1 MPWRR
6 RWNFVSWRIN
16 LLAFNLAGPG
26 QAVPP
31 GDLTRPARCISGFWI
46 RQVHARHFWEPT
58 QEQTLPTT
66 NNSLTVHQHFGT
78 RTESGLRSCLLT
90 TIPKL
95 LCLFEPFPCKACLG
109 NTLCFRVDLLKA
121 KPGHTNGR
129 WGRSARPSGREKSG
143 KIVCQ
148 QNYLPSK
155 QMCCVL
161 SKASKNIA
169 SATLQKHA
177 QAKSYVN
184 RPRNTVTG
192 LSAVYPRFIGGAR
205 SALCSWLPTSRTTT
219 FCLYKP
225 FFMQGMSG
233 KNEFAFHRRS
243 EHVSNDKDLR

>member
-129 WGRSARPSGREKSG
+129 RGRSAWPSGREKSG

-155 QMCCVL
+155 QTCCVL
-161 SKASKNIA
+161 SKASK
-169 SATLQKHA
+169 KHRISDSPEA
-177 QAKSYVN
+177 RTSEIICKPTKEHSN
-184 RPRNTVTG
+184 RFIRG
-192 LSAVYPRFIGGAR
+192 LSAVYRRGEKR
-205 SALCSWLPTSRTTT
+205 SLFLAAD
-219 FCLYKP
+219 
-225 FFMQGMSG
+225 Q
-233 KNEFAFHRRS
+233 
-243 EHVSNDKDLR
+243 